1 METSTIVQLACE
13 AAAGVLAG
21 NLPPA
26 LMPLP
31 RTVVT
36 AELWIE
42 ERHVRLHGDAL
53 YAVHKGDGSA
63 WWAVVVHDSNTLEAG
78 SVHLVSLDEIRC
90 ESPSGRRG

>member
-1 METSTIVQLACE
+1 MEPSSIVQLASD
-13 AAAGVLAG
+13 AAARVVAD

-42 ERHVRLHGDAL
+42 ERHVRLHGDAV
-53 YAVHKGDGSA
+53 YAVHKADGSA

-78 SVHLVSLDEIRC
+78 SVHLVALDEIRC